1 MTAPH
6 HINNVTPP
14 ADTLAGDSNPP
25 ALLTPAET
33 AALLRVNTRRLERWR
48 ANGEGP
54 SFVKMTAKAILYR
67 RSDIE
72 AFIAAHVCTRA
83 AS

>member
-6 HINNVTPP
+6 DIENTASP
-14 ADTLAGDSNPP
+14 ADAPVAESNPP

-48 ANGEGP
+48 ATGEGP
-54 SFVKMTAKAILYR
+54 AFVKMTAKAILYR

-72 AFIAAHVCTRA
+72 AFIAAHLCTRA